1 MIDKKKSHYWV
12 KKFFFAFRGIFSTLK
27 EEKSM
32 IFHIVSAFVVVI
44 IGAALKITNW
54 TNWAVLM
61 IVITIVIA
69 MEFVNTAIENL
80 VDMISF
86 KYNFNARKIKDIAAA
101 ATLVVAIGALA
112 STLFIFV
119 PRIVEIVQY
128 GYNGSAPIAPPPP
141 APPASGDSSSSAS
154 IMSNLIRVAYER

>member
-32 IFHIVSAFVVVI
+32 IFHIVSSILVII
-44 IGAALKITNW
+44 IGAVLKIDNW

-69 MEFVNTAIENL
+69 MEFINTAIENL

-86 KYNFNARKIKDIAAA
+86 KYNFNARKVKDIAAA
-101 ATLVVAIGALA
+101 ATLVVAVGALA

-119 PRIVEIVQY
+119 PRIIEIVQV
-128 GYNGSAPIAPPPP
+128 GYNPP
-141 APPASGDSSSSAS
+141 ATPTTPVTSFFNNFNDIMWMS
-154 IMSNLIRVAYER
+154 ILW